1 VGEADVRRGGSF
13 GVTIRAVRKQQ
24 AVVFACLALLSAEA
38 LTQARGQA
46 QPPGSREVCQPFEGR
61 CIVIQPPSILR
72 PPPPGWQPPRTR
84 DGKPDFTG
92 VYAGAGFNH
101 QTGRNDT
108 DTPIIRGFD
117 AKAMAP
123 LKPGG
128 EKILFRPFTGDL
140 KIDDPIALC
149 LPYGFTSQIFSPY
162 AQQWVQAPNHLVIK
176 HEFWNNFSRIISL
189 DGRPHPPDLEPT
201 WGGHSVGRWEGD
213 ELVIDTVGLKE
224 WWLDN
229 PHPKGS
235 LWHSDA
241 AHITERVKWMG
252 PNLVSYQVTVDDP
265 KIWTTPWT
273 EQFHMVLHPTWEL
286 LEFVCNENDRCSGG
300 KCTQSD
306 AQKQ

>member
-1 VGEADVRRGGSF
+1 MRKGLIASSIALVVGLV
-13 GVTIRAVRKQQ
+13 
-24 AVVFACLALLSAEA
+24 LSSTAA
-38 LTQARGQA
+38 FGQA
-46 QPPGSREVCQPFEGR
+46 SAAGSGVREACQANGGR
-61 CIVIQPPSILR
+61 CLEIRPPSNLR
-72 PPPPGWQPPRTR
+72 PPPAGWKMPRTR

-101 QTGRNDT
+101 QIGPNDT

-117 AKAMAP
+117 SKLMPP

-128 EKILFRPFTGDL
+128 EKILFRPATGDL

-149 LPYGFTSQIFSPY
+149 LPYGFSSQIFSPY
-162 AQQWVQAPNHLVIK
+162 AQQWIQAPNHLVIR
-176 HEFWNNFSRIISL
+176 HEFMNNFTRVIPL
-189 DGRPHPPDLEPT
+189 DGRPHPKDLEAT
-201 WGGHSVGRWEGD
+201 WGGHSVGKWEGD
-213 ELVIDTVGLKE
+213 TLVIDTVGLKE

-241 AHITERVKWMG
+241 AHIIERVKWVA
-252 PNLVSYQVTVDDP
+252 PNVVSYDVTVDDP
-265 KIWTTPWT
+265 KIWTKPWT

-286 LEFVCNENDRCSGG
+286 LEFVCNENDRCGGG
-300 KCTQSD
+300 KCTESD